1 MRDQIRDVEKTVE
14 QQAVVSQ
21 AAGDLDVLG
30 LAESGEGLGLAVI
43 LVRGGKVMDGRVF
56 FWPGLTLAEGNEAL
70 SGFLGQFYAEPSL
83 IPGRILLPWR
93 LAAFDEIRNEAGG
106 EGQTETPDKSAQAA
120 PEAAPDDQARLWEEV
135 LSDLRGA
142 PMRIAFPH
150 DARESRL
157 VRMAEANARQG
168 AKVADQTPLA
178 ELLAARLHLSAPPS
192 RIEAVDIS
200 HTGGQEARAGLVVF
214 VDGAPRRDEFRA
226 YTLQQAQDVRESNS
240 EDFMP
245 PPHFTPGDDYGA
257 LAAWV
262 RRRLDSG
269 PPWPDLLL
277 IDGGLGQLA
286 AVERALRESG
296 QDDLFALAAIAKA
309 RDEAGRPDRRAG
321 NVADRIFIP
330 GRKNPLPLKEGS
342 PELLFLQRVRD
353 TVHDHALGRHRR
365 ARNKAALAG
374 ALLDVPGVG
383 PKTAA
388 LLWANFDSLP
398 DMAAAT
404 EEALAAIP
412 GLGKAKARRLKTELA
427 RFAGA

>member
-1 MRDQIRDVEKTVE
+1 MSLKP
-14 QQAVVSQ
+14 
-21 AAGDLDVLG
+21 
-30 LAESGEGLGLAVI
+30 ES
-43 LVRGGKVMDGRVF
+43 
-56 FWPGLTLAEGNEAL
+56 
-70 SGFLGQFYAEPSL
+70 
-83 IPGRILLPWR
+83 
-93 LAAFDEIRNEAGG
+93 
-106 EGQTETPDKSAQAA
+106 
-120 PEAAPDDQARLWEEV
+120 
-135 LSDLRGA
+135 
-142 PMRIAFPH
+142 
-150 DARESRL
+150 
-157 VRMAEANARQG
+157 
-168 AKVADQTPLA
+168 
-178 ELLAARLHLSAPPS
+178 
-192 RIEAVDIS
+192 
-200 HTGGQEARAGLVVF
+200 
-214 VDGAPRRDEFRA
+214 
-226 YTLQQAQDVRESNS
+226 
-240 EDFMP
+240 
-245 PPHFTPGDDYGA
+245 FTPGDDYGA
-257 LAAWV
+257 LAAWT

-296 QDDLFALAAIAKA
+296 QDDLFPLAAIAKA
-309 RDEAGRPDRRAG
+309 RNEAGRPDRRAG

-398 DMAAAT
+398 DMAAAA

-412 GLGKAKARRLKTELA
+412 GIGKAKARQLKTELA
-427 RFAGA
+427 RFARG